1 MLDLDYLL
9 DLISVTQFSSK
20 IERSIDKLL
29 DAIDNLDFSQE
40 YQVIY
45 TTEIV
50 KTQFIASKRLY
61 KDIKRINFQDNNEI
75 YETFEEENRI
85 ALMESI

>member
-1 MLDLDYLL
+1 M
-9 DLISVTQFSSK
+9 
-20 IERSIDKLL
+20 
-29 DAIDNLDFSQE
+29 
-40 YQVIY
+40 
-45 TTEIV
+45 EIV
-50 KTQFIASKRLY
+50 KTRFIASKRLY

>member
-1 MLDLDYLL
+1 M
-9 DLISVTQFSSK
+9 
-20 IERSIDKLL
+20 
-29 DAIDNLDFSQE
+29 
-40 YQVIY
+40 
-45 TTEIV
+45 EIV
-50 KTQFIASKRLY
+50 KTQLIASKRLY